1 MTGAQGGVHR
11 VHTDGCTGRGTHTV
25 GRGTHRWVHREGYT
39 QGGVQTGKGTHREGY
54 TQLGAEGGCTEMGA
68 EGWVHTDRYTGRGAH
83 RQVQR
88 EYTWVAKLNGYTQGE
103 DYIFSTVHISYLDC
117 IFMVR

>member
-1 MTGAQGGVHR
+1 MHTGAEGGVHTGR
-11 VHTDGCTGRGTHTV
+11 GVNRWVQREGCTDGCRGRGTHIQ
-25 GRGTHRWVHREGYT
+25 VHREGYT
-39 QGGVQTGKGTHREGY
+39 QTGAQGGYTQGGVHAYGCRGRGTHRQVYREG
-54 TQLGAEGGCTEMGA
+54 
-68 EGWVHTDRYTGRGAH
+68 YTGRGAH

-117 IFMVR
+117 IFVVC

>member
-1 MTGAQGGVHR
+1 MQREEYTQVSAKGG
-11 VHTDGCTGRGTHTV
+11 VHTDGCRGRGTEGGVHI

-39 QGGVQTGKGTHREGY
+39 QGGVQTGKGTHRKGY
-54 TQLGAEGGCTEMGA
+54 RQTGAEGGL
-68 EGWVHTDRYTGRGAH
+68 HTGRGAH

-88 EYTWVAKLNGYTQGE
+88 EYTRVAKLNGYTQGE

-117 IFMVR
+117 IFVVR